1 MQDTDIQ
8 DWLSI
13 ILGVALQ
20 ANTITMP
27 GHCATRLTHSDV
39 LSAITIALNTLAYG
53 KTVNTFVHDSISFHR
68 DTADRHQ
75 LR

>member
-1 MQDTDIQ
+1 MQKRRV
-8 DWLSI
+8 
-13 ILGVALQ
+13 GVRSATLQ

-27 GHCATRLTHSDV
+27 SPYTAMLTLSDV